1 MPIFLYGRLDISN
14 EITASL
20 NPGNI
25 TTNVLYLGFFTFRRR
40 YRLVT
45 HGIGQEL
52 GHVVVCLFIGVIDPL
67 IYYNHH
73 FEPLLSL
80 VLNQRRD
87 PSQFKRRAYK
97 SLIIEKSA
105 PRCLTM

>member
-25 TTNVLYLGFFTFRRR
+25 TTNVLNLGFFTFRRR

-52 GHVVVCLFIGVIDPL
+52 GHVVVCLFIGVIDPP
-67 IYYNHH
+67 IH
-73 FEPLLSL
+73 
-80 VLNQRRD
+80 VL
-87 PSQFKRRAYK
+87 
-97 SLIIEKSA
+97 
-105 PRCLTM
+105 